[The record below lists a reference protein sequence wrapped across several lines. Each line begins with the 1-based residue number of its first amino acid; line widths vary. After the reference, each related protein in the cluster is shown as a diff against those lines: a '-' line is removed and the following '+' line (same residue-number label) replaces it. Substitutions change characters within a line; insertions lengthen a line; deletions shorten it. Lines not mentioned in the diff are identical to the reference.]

1 MRSFLRKIVVATI
14 YAFQVFLL
22 QVSYA
27 SFKVVRT
34 RSVERKD
41 WAVGLDEV
49 AAHLYHISIA
59 LDSSVSVCLSKH
71 PFYSYSY
78 DYSLSPK
85 IKQGFFRYLLRIIY
99 APVLL
104 GYLCHK
110 VNGFFYVA
118 GAGFL
123 LEEFDGRDY
132 ELRFIKN
139 RGLKVV
145 CFFCG
150 SEIRSM
156 KLMDELSVRLNRDV
170 ITTYQKIIHPNLA
183 SPYCENLRKRLA
195 NSADQYADF
204 IFNAPTDQI
213 SYIQR
218 QVHPFINFYPDN
230 DFKRNDAKFIGMN
243 CINVVHAPSSPL
255 IKGTPLV
262 RAAVKKLKVEGYEFD
277 YRELIGVKNNEV
289 MDALNQAHIVLNEF
303 YAFVPGQFGVE
314 AMASHCALVTSA
326 DDRIETSL
334 SPGANEAWMVTEYWN
349 IYDNLKR
356 LLDDHALIKQY
367 ADAGFAWAS
376 EHCSYQKSSVRLKA
390 LLETPDTSAH
400 A

>member
-1 MRSFLRKIVVATI
+1 MVAMV
-14 YAFQVFLL
+14 YAFQAWLL
-22 QVSYA
+22 HGSYVI
-27 SFKVVRT
+27 FKVLRT
-34 RSVERKD
+34 RSAERKD

-49 AAHLYHISIA
+49 AAHLHHISIA
-59 LDSSVSVCLSKH
+59 LGSSVSVCLSKH
-71 PFYSYSY
+71 PFYNYSY
-78 DYSLSPK
+78 DYSLPAK
-85 IKQGFFRYLLRIIY
+85 INQKYFRYLVRIIY
-99 APVLL
+99 APILL

-123 LEEFDGRDY
+123 LTEFDGRNY
-132 ELRFIKN
+132 ELRFIKA

-150 SEIRSM
+150 SEIRSL
-156 KLMDELSVRLNRDV
+156 KLMDELSIKLRRDV
-170 ITTYQKIIHPNLA
+170 ITTYQKIMQPEL
-183 SPYCENLRKRLA
+183 SSEYYEELRKKLA
-195 NSADQYADF
+195 ISSDRYADF

-218 QVHPFINFYPDN
+218 PTYPFINFYPDS
-230 DFKRNDAKFIGMN
+230 DFKRNDAKFIEMN
-243 CINVVHAPSSPL
+243 HVKVVHAPSSPL

-262 RAAVKKLKVEGYEFD
+262 RAAVKKLKLEGYAFE

-289 MDALNQAHIVLNEF
+289 LDALSQAHIVLNEF
-303 YAFVPGQFGVE
+303 YAFVPGQFGLE

-334 SPGANEAWMVTEYWN
+334 SPGANAAWMVTEYWN

-376 EHCSYQKSSVRLKA
+376 EHCSYQKSAVRLKA
-390 LLETPDTSAH
+390 VLGTPGTSVH

>member
-1 MRSFLRKIVVATI
+1 MI
-14 YAFQVFLL
+14 YVFQVVLL
-22 QVSYA
+22 QVSYLI
-27 SFKVVRT
+27 FKGLRT

-49 AAHLYHISIA
+49 AAHLFHISIA
-59 LDSSVSVCLSKH
+59 LGSSVSVCLSKH
-71 PFYSYSY
+71 PFYNYHY
-78 DYSLSPK
+78 DYSLPAK
-85 IKQGFFRYLLRIIY
+85 INQRYIRFLVRTIY
-99 APVLL
+99 APILL

-123 LEEFDGRDY
+123 LTEFDGRNH
-132 ELRFIKN
+132 ELRFIKA

-150 SEIRSM
+150 SEIRSL
-156 KLMDELSVRLNRDV
+156 KLMDELSIKLRRDV
-170 ITTYQKIIHPNLA
+170 ITTYQKIILPEL
-183 SPYCENLRKRLA
+183 SSEYYEELRKKLA
-195 NSADQYADF
+195 ASADRHADF

-218 QVHPFINFYPDN
+218 PTYPFINFYPDS
-230 DFKRNDAKFIGMN
+230 DFRRNDGKFIE
-243 CINVVHAPSSPL
+243 INRVKVVHAPSSPV

-262 RAAVKKLKVEGYEFD
+262 RAAVKKLKLEGYDFD
-277 YRELIGVKNNEV
+277 YRELIGAKNNV
-289 MDALNQAHIVLNEF
+289 VLDALSQAHVVLNEF

-334 SPGANEAWMVTEYWN
+334 SPGANAAWMVTEYWN

-376 EHCSYQKSSVRLKA
+376 EHCSYQNSAVRLKA
-390 LLETPDTSAH
+390 LLSTPVT
-400 A
+400 